1 MTERRRVRIDG
12 KAPPRSQTAPVVP
25 EPADCACP
33 RLDPEEWHD
42 VENDWSDITFVRAAT
57 KAVLGVPVGY
67 DVSRANLSKEA
78 AKMGA
83 TVPEDAMLLIGEG
96 RLRRQMLLEIEDAPD
111 KAKGLERPG
120 GIAFTR
126 LVEAPWGKMRE
137 VVDEVRD
144 AARERYG
151 RDPDNMWQWWL
162 TCRQCN
168 AERNFETLVIAHY
181 RNPA

>member
-1 MTERRRVRIDG
+1 
-12 KAPPRSQTAPVVP
+12 
-25 EPADCACP
+25 
-33 RLDPEEWHD
+33 
-42 VENDWSDITFVRAAT
+42 
-57 KAVLGVPVGY
+57 
-67 DVSRANLSKEA
+67 
-78 AKMGA
+78 
-83 TVPEDAMLLIGEG
+83 MLLIGEG

-120 GIAFTR
+120 GLAFTR